1 MKSFKSLLGEQQ
13 LLPIIQADSVS
24 VGNQIAQAMQ
34 AAGIKLVEVVLRTS
48 ASLDIL
54 KSIKEQFPDLT
65 VGAGTVVDQAVLE
78 AALQAGSDFIVT
90 PAISP
95 KLLVSL
101 AELDIPV
108 LPGVSNTGDI
118 LLARDM
124 GFTELKLFPANLSG
138 GHQFIK
144 SVSSVFPDISFC
156 PTGGVNE
163 SNQFDYLKLKNCF
176 AVGGTW
182 IAKPEWIQSG
192 DFARVTEACQKAN
205 RPLAA

>member
-1 MKSFKSLLGEQQ
+1 MKSFRSLLGEQQ
-13 LLPIIQADSVS
+13 ILPIIQADSVS
-24 VGNQIAQAMQ
+24 DGSQIAQAMQ
-34 AAGIKLVEVVLRTS
+34 AAGIQLVEVVLRTP

-54 KSIKEQFPDLT
+54 TSIKQRFPDLI
-65 VGAGTVVDQAVLE
+65 VGAGTVVDQTIID
-78 AALQAGSDFIVT
+78 AALEAGSDFIVT

-95 KLLVSL
+95 KLLASL
-101 AELDIPV
+101 SELDIPV

-118 LLARDM
+118 LLAREM

-144 SVSSVFPDISFC
+144 SVSSVFPDMSFC

-163 SNQFDYLKLKNCF
+163 SNMSDYLQLKNCF

-182 IAKPEWIQSG
+182 IAKSEWIKSG
-192 DFARVTEACQKAN
+192 EFAKITESCQQAN